1 MSSVERMQVP
11 LCVESADQVARI
23 QGGVEDASEPGYVL
37 LILQA
42 MEAQQ
47 FGLRRMELKTRLNR
61 ARLGR
66 ILHRD
71 PAKRCAMTIVEFRS
85 ILAALGIDPLEAIIA
100 TELVRELDLTQDA
113 RFAKI
118 SVMLA
123 TLVRGLPQRLVEAL
137 HDFDGMDGSEIRAE
151 WGTFFQ
157 KAVVNR
163 MVHEVS
169 QILERR
175 AKLSSI
181 GDPFSF

>member
-1 MSSVERMQVP
+1 MSSVNRMQEP
-11 LCVESADQVARI
+11 HCVESAEQAARI
-23 QGGVEDASEPGYVL
+23 QGGVDDASEPGYVL

-47 FGLRRMELKTRLNR
+47 FGLRRLELATRINR

-71 PAKRCAMTIVEFRS
+71 PVKRGAMTIVEFRS

-100 TELVRELDLTQDA
+100 TELVRELDLTDDP
-113 RFAKI
+113 RFSKV

-123 TLVRGLPQRLVEAL
+123 TLVRGLPQRLVEAM
-137 HDFDGMDGSEIRAE
+137 HDLDGMDGSEIRAE

-163 MVHEVS
+163 MVHEVT

-181 GDPFSF
+181 ADPFSF

>member
-1 MSSVERMQVP
+1 M
-11 LCVESADQVARI
+11 ESAEQAARI

-37 LILQA
+37 LILQE
-42 MEAQQ
+42 MEARQL
-47 FGLRRMELKTRLNR
+47 GIRRLELKTRINR

-71 PAKRCAMTIVEFRS
+71 PGKRCGMTLVEFRT
-85 ILAALGIDPLEAIIA
+85 ILAALEIDPLEAIIA

-113 RFAKI
+113 RFAKV

-123 TLVRGLPQRLVEAL
+123 ALVRGLPQRLVEAL
-137 HDFDGMDGSEIRAE
+137 HDLDGMDGSEIRPE

-163 MVHEVS
+163 MVHEVG

-175 AKLSSI
+175 AKLSSSA
-181 GDPFSF
+181 DPFSF